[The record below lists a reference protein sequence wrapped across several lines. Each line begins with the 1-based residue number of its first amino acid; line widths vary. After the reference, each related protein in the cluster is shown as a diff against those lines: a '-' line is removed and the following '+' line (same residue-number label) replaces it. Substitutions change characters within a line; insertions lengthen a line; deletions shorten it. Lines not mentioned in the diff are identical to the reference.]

1 LSARARLLG
10 LATALP
16 PHRFTQDQARAAA
29 AGVFAG
35 AFADLGRLLSLYDH
49 AGIDARH
56 SAMPLAWHTAPHGLA
71 ERNRLY
77 LEHAETLLLTA
88 ASRALARA
96 GREAAAV
103 DAVVTVSST
112 GIATPSLDA
121 RIADRLGL
129 RADVERTPLFGLG
142 CAGGVAGLARGAALA
157 RAAPGAVVLVL
168 VVELC
173 TLTLRL
179 GDRSKANL
187 VACALFADGA
197 AAAVLGTDGSGPE
210 LLASGEHR
218 WPDTLDVMGWTV
230 ADDGL
235 GVLFAVTV
243 PDVVRHRVRDA
254 ATSFLARHGLDLAGI
269 DRWIAHPGGAKVL
282 SAFEQAFALPPAA
295 LDDSRVVL
303 RDCGNMSAPT
313 VLFVLERA
321 LRAPGW
327 RRGLVTAMGPGFT
340 GSFAVIGRDA

>member
-1 LSARARLLG
+1 MSGGARLLG

-16 PHRFTQDQARAAA
+16 PHRFTQAEARSAAA
-29 AGVFAG
+29 RVFAG
-35 AFADLGRLLSLYDH
+35 AFADLDRLLALY
-49 AGIDARH
+49 ANTGIDARH
-56 SAMPLAWHTAPHGLA
+56 SAMPLVWHTTPHGLA

-77 LEHAETLLLTA
+77 LEHAEALLLTA

-96 GREAAAV
+96 GLEAAAV

-129 RADVERTPLFGLG
+129 RADVERTPVFGLG

-157 RAAPGAVVLVL
+157 RAAPGSVVLVL

-197 AAAVLGTDGSGPE
+197 AAAVLTTGAAGPE
-210 LLASGEHR
+210 LLAAGEHR

-230 ADDGL
+230 EDDGL

-243 PDVVRHRVRDA
+243 PEVVRRHVRDA
-254 ATSFLARHGLDLAGI
+254 ARSFLSRHGLDLTGV
-269 DRWIAHPGGAKVL
+269 DRWIVHPGGAKVL
-282 SAFEQAFALPPAA
+282 SAFAEAFALPQDA
-295 LDDSRVVL
+295 LDDSRGVL

-313 VLFVLERA
+313 VLFVLERT

-327 RRGLVTAMGPGFT
+327 RRGLVTALGPGFT
-340 GSFAVIGRDA
+340 GSFALLGRDA

>member
-1 LSARARLLG
+1 MTARARLLG

-16 PHRFTQDQARAAA
+16 PHRFAQVEAREAA

-35 AFADLGRLLSLYDH
+35 AFSDLGRLLSLYDH
-49 AGIDARH
+49 AGIEARH
-56 SAMPLAWHTAPHGLA
+56 SAMPLVWHTTPHGLA

-77 LEHAETLLLTA
+77 LEHAEALLLTA
-88 ASRALARA
+88 ATRALAAA
-96 GREAAAV
+96 GLEAGAV

-129 RADVERTPLFGLG
+129 RADVERTPVFGLG

-157 RAAPGAVVLVL
+157 RAGPGSVVLVL

-197 AAAVLGTDGSGPE
+197 AAAVVTTRGTGPE
-210 LLASGEHR
+210 IVASGEHR

-230 ADDGL
+230 EDDGL

-243 PDVVRHRVRDA
+243 PEVVRRHVRDA
-254 ATSFLARHGLDLAGI
+254 ATSFLARHGLDLNGI
-269 DRWIAHPGGAKVL
+269 DRWIAHPGGAKVVAAL
-282 SAFEQAFALPPAA
+282 EEAFALSPDA
-295 LDDSRVVL
+295 LDDARAVL
-303 RDCGNMSAPT
+303 RHCGNMSAPT

-327 RRGLVTAMGPGFT
+327 RRGLVSALGPGFT